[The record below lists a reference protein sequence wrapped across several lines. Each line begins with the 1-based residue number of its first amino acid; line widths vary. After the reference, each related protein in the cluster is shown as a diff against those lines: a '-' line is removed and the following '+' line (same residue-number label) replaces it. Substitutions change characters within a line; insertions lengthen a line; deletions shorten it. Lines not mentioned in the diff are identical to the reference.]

1 MLYALGLG
9 KKIVATSVWFNPVLP
24 QFKELNDSIERPAD
38 NFPSFESVV
47 TKKPGLVVAQFA
59 SLVADPGRFA
69 PRVPFHDV
77 CLPPYFLPSHFDTN
91 TNPFRLSAP
100 RFS

>member
-24 QFKELNDSIERPAD
+24 QFKELNDSIERLAD

-47 TKKPGLVVAQFA
+47 TKKPGLVVAQFE
-59 SLVADPGRFA
+59 SLVADPGRVA
-69 PRVPFHDV
+69 PRVQFHDV
-77 CLPPYFLPSHFDTN
+77 GIPRSEERRVGNECVSTCRSRWSPYH
-91 TNPFRLSAP
+91 
-100 RFS
+100 